1 MRKII
6 MQMSVS
12 LDGYFEGPDREIDW
26 HLVDEELHLHMNER
40 LKVMG
45 GFLSGR
51 VSHELMAAYWPTA
64 DADPQSSPAVAE
76 FAGIWRDMPKFVYSR
91 TLERADW
98 NATIV
103 RDVVAEEVREL
114 KARPGGDLVLGGAA
128 SPPPSCGWAWSTS
141 SGSTSTP
148 SCWGGAGRPS
158 PTPAPSPPYGVPEPG
173 PSATGSYCS
182 STSAPMPMPTTAVT
196 VTRGR
201 AARARRV
208 PRSRA
213 GTRPARR
220 AADRPRPR

>member
-114 KARPGGDLVLGGAA
+114 KARPGGDLVLGGAGLAA
-128 SPPPSCGWAWSTS
+128 SFLRLGLVDEFRIYVHPVLLG
-141 SGSTSTP
+141 
-148 SCWGGAGRPS
+148 
-158 PTPAPSPPYGVPEPG
+158 
-173 PSATGSYCS
+173 
-182 STSAPMPMPTTAVT
+182 
-196 VTRGR
+196 RGR
-201 AARARRV
+201 T
-208 PRSRA
+208 PFPDA
-213 GTRPARR
+213 GTLTALRRTGTRTFGNGVVLLQYERADADADDGGDGNARPGR
-220 AADRPRPR
+220 